1 MPSFQAKSSTAAIDA
16 LAMADVFD
24 DGSIEKALQV
34 SGHVHTVNLDNA
46 MSDQRGR
53 FVALR
58 SLLYSW
64 LGLELEKFFNKG
76 YLHIYRSSTSFC

>member
-34 SGHVHTVNLDNA
+34 SGDVHTVNLDNA
-46 MSDQRGR
+46 N
-53 FVALR
+53 V
-58 SLLYSW
+58 
-64 LGLELEKFFNKG
+64 
-76 YLHIYRSSTSFC
+76 